1 MDYFSIGGIAV
12 VVAVLGIFV
21 FILSQFCHCSVA
33 PMSNPSRVCSFPT
46 ESYAVL
52 GVDEWTELP
61 FLVATDGTLSFV
73 DLAGKR
79 GVQTVAPGFET
90 TKTFSAYHYDQAH
103 QEVLFATSDGTFAI
117 VKIEYK
123 TTFSG
128 AIRTVVAQ
136 PKAGPF
142 LPLGQ
147 PGFPIKRI
155 AYGDAGSQKLV
166 AAIQEV
172 DGALEV
178 HAASLSQQRT
188 LLGAGKTTI
197 DQTYNLSAMIQG
209 HPQEVVV
216 NAQADGVVV
225 STQEGEV
232 YYFYHVGNDLS
243 LRQRFVPFQ
252 DLADPTI
259 TSMDFLFGSV
269 SLVFGNASGAN
280 RIFSLYVPEGGTER
294 LFGHTKTFPAL
305 PGAPSFYAMSLRNK
319 AFLTGTGAVA
329 SLRYGTTEAIRWQ
342 QTLPFTVAQAL
353 MGGKYSSLL
362 FLDTTNRLRLPTRR
376 SPSRVRSEGALRQSL
391 VRRVAQ
397 PAYVWQSTG
406 GTDDVEPKLSLIP
419 LIIGSLK
426 GTVYAMLFAVP
437 IALLAAIYTS
447 QFLDPNGVPHEADHG
462 NHGVAAFRDSGIS
475 GSPMVGTTARNAC
488 ALVLTHAGVYTSRR
502 LPVWQCLEYAADG
515 VSQVDQAGL

>member
-1 MDYFSIGGIAV
+1 M
-12 VVAVLGIFV
+12 
-21 FILSQFCHCSVA
+21 
-33 PMSNPSRVCSFPT
+33 
-46 ESYAVL
+46 
-52 GVDEWTELP
+52 
-61 FLVATDGTLSFV
+61 
-73 DLAGKR
+73 
-79 GVQTVAPGFET
+79 
-90 TKTFSAYHYDQAH
+90 
-103 QEVLFATSDGTFAI
+103 
-117 VKIEYK
+117 
-123 TTFSG
+123 
-128 AIRTVVAQ
+128 
-136 PKAGPF
+136 
-142 LPLGQ
+142 PLGQ

-178 HAASLSQQRT
+178 HAVSLSQQRT

-232 YYFYHVGNDLS
+232 YYFYHVGNDLQ
-243 LRQRFVPFQ
+243 LRQRFMPFQ

-269 SLVFGNASGAN
+269 SLVFRSVSGAN

-342 QTLPFTVAQAL
+342 QTLP
-353 MGGKYSSLL
+353 
-362 FLDTTNRLRLPTRR
+362 
-376 SPSRVRSEGALRQSL
+376 
-391 VRRVAQ
+391 
-397 PAYVWQSTG
+397 
-406 GTDDVEPKLSLIP
+406 
-419 LIIGSLK
+419 
-426 GTVYAMLFAVP
+426 VYGRA
-437 IALLAAIYTS
+437 S
-447 QFLDPNGVPHEADHG
+447 
-462 NHGVAAFRDSGIS
+462 
-475 GSPMVGTTARNAC
+475 
-488 ALVLTHAGVYTSRR
+488 AGR
-502 LPVWQCLEYAADG
+502 W
-515 VSQVDQAGL
+515 